1 MVRVAPDTLARYHAA
16 PLADKPAVASLSIF
30 GKSVVPTAA
39 QQGRTRPGTTQPTAQ
54 PNSTLP
60 SATFS
65 TTPSKP
71 STTTTTPASTLTTP
85 KPTSTLPSP
94 KPTTSL
100 PRTTTTQPP
109 SPFPP
114 TQPTTTLTLT
124 TPSKPTTTLTP
135 SKPTT
140 TLPRTTTPLPRTTT
154 TQPPSPFPPT
164 QPTTTLTLTTPSKPT
179 TTLTSSKPTS
189 TLPHPATTQS
199 PSTPTPPES
208 LTLPSPLPPTLP
220 AAAITPTQPTPTGT
234 TTTPCVLIT
243 YVPAASALY
252 LVHGSPGTLFKL
264 ANAPTFSLQQL
275 GTLAAVPAL
284 RFSRDASVDYLTC
297 SAPAC
302 QLAQV
307 STQSDVLSTVC
318 PSLSGLSSARGIA
331 RSSLAPGFT
340 FVAVANAVVAVSSG
354 CSQTSVAGT
363 AAEDSWNLA
372 LGSQVQGGDVA
383 SSSPIASFG
392 NLGRVSHTSAPM
404 ICCAVHAIMGTS
416 RFSQYAC
423 SVSSW
428 PSACSAVRAGLTGS
442 SGYQD
447 GAGSS
452 AFFRNLRG
460 LVVDPLDNSL
470 LTVDT
475 GGCTL
480 RKISLPSFTVTT
492 FWGTQDNC
500 GFSLGTATTSLLQPQ
515 SNLAVDASTGNVAFF
530 SSISGVGSA
539 LALVVIDRASGL
551 ASSVVGLSSC
561 VPGSAS
567 VDGLAAQACIPI
579 VRDIA
584 MADANTIYVAQPS
597 MVRMGRHQRAALS
610 RMGVTAHIGAEFAAW
625 SLVTSSQTR
634 DVRAHADVVSLHRV
648 AVPRGQRRFAS
659 MLVRNDSARGGS
671 ANDTLRQAVSKAS
684 GGQRAPATLAAY
696 RTQEKKL
703 EALCALHPEEEWS
716 LKNITC
722 TAAAGMLHQLLK
734 DFKAN
739 ADSQEK
745 KKKTMSNSTLRQVH
759 AVLQAHYQQQL
770 VLDPVL
776 GQPPDLM
783 TDPLYSQA
791 YTNIHFAVTGGGK

>member
-1 MVRVAPDTLARYHAA
+1 MPCRHLAQPIACCLPALAR
-16 PLADKPAVASLSIF
+16 P
-30 GKSVVPTAA
+30 
-39 QQGRTRPGTTQPTAQ
+39 Q
-54 PNSTLP
+54 
-60 SATFS
+60 
-65 TTPSKP
+65 
-71 STTTTTPASTLTTP
+71 
-85 KPTSTLPSP
+85 
-94 KPTTSL
+94 
-100 PRTTTTQPP
+100 
-109 SPFPP
+109 
-114 TQPTTTLTLT
+114 
-124 TPSKPTTTLTP
+124 
-135 SKPTT
+135 
-140 TLPRTTTPLPRTTT
+140 
-154 TQPPSPFPPT
+154 
-164 QPTTTLTLTTPSKPT
+164 
-179 TTLTSSKPTS
+179 
-189 TLPHPATTQS
+189 
-199 PSTPTPPES
+199 
-208 LTLPSPLPPTLP
+208 
-220 AAAITPTQPTPTGT
+220 
-234 TTTPCVLIT
+234 LIT

-363 AAEDSWNLA
+363 A
-372 LGSQVQGGDVA
+372 
-383 SSSPIASFG
+383 
-392 NLGRVSHTSAPM
+392 
-404 ICCAVHAIMGTS
+404 
-416 RFSQYAC
+416 
-423 SVSSW
+423 
-428 PSACSAVRAGLTGS
+428 GS

-597 MVRMGRHQRAALS
+597 MVRMVKLS
-610 RMGVTAHIGAEFAAW
+610 I
-625 SLVTSSQTR
+625 
-634 DVRAHADVVSLHRV
+634 
-648 AVPRGQRRFAS
+648 
-659 MLVRNDSARGGS
+659 
-671 ANDTLRQAVSKAS
+671 
-684 GGQRAPATLAAY
+684 
-696 RTQEKKL
+696 
-703 EALCALHPEEEWS
+703 
-716 LKNITC
+716 
-722 TAAAGMLHQLLK
+722 
-734 DFKAN
+734 
-739 ADSQEK
+739 
-745 KKKTMSNSTLRQVH
+745 
-759 AVLQAHYQQQL
+759 
-770 VLDPVL
+770 
-776 GQPPDLM
+776 
-783 TDPLYSQA
+783 
-791 YTNIHFAVTGGGK
+791 